1 MILRSNSVLSS
12 SDVHQF
18 STECPPKRWTFGGDA
33 VEMRW
38 TFLGVTSEYQRTYD
52 GGRTE
57 IRQTQNGGT
66 WGTFQ
71 TSTDVFFIYPIETS
85 YPYHTTRTVKNLT
98 VDRLQANTQQFE
110 FLIIINV
117 PLVLFEARIITNLP
131 RINQKIN
138 GNSWLIND
146 KNINFV
152 VINIVTQKRKSISI
166 CTIIFLH

>member
-1 MILRSNSVLSS
+1 MILRSNSVPSS
-12 SDVHQF
+12 SDVHHI
-18 STECPPKRWTFGGDA
+18 SIECPPKRWTFGGDA
-33 VEMRW
+33 MEMRW
-38 TFLGVTSEYQRTYD
+38 TFSVLTSEYQRTYN

-57 IRQTQNGGT
+57 NRQTQNGGT

-85 YPYHTTRTVKNLT
+85 YPYHTTRTVKKLT
-98 VDRLQANTQQFE
+98 FDGLQANTQQFE
-110 FLIIINV
+110 FWLLQMHLWYCLRHELSPICHELIKKLMEI
-117 PLVLFEARIITNLP
+117 R
-131 RINQKIN
+131 
-138 GNSWLIND
+138 LIND